1 MSSSSSRD
9 RPSRSM
15 RTSNTSGTSGSSGGD
30 NGGSGSGIPSF
41 MAGTEG
47 QYASLSERLAR
58 ENELEDKG
66 RRVRWAQTAAA
77 ASTMDAANASDGGG
91 PSPMDALADLFARKY
106 TLPVFLVATAG
117 IFLLV
122 HLSGTPDETSVERY
136 DPQANMASVLRSGTV
151 NTYKNVD
158 GGEDGFGSASEF
170 SSCRLLPLLF
180 LPIISYRFYPRAT
193 KTNRSLLAVPHRP
206 RTRRRPGVRR
216 PDDPG
221 SAPPHAPY
229 LPLGGLFRLRR

>member
-15 RTSNTSGTSGSSGGD
+15 RSSHASGASGSSGPD
-30 NGGSGSGIPSF
+30 NGPGSGSGGFPSF

-58 ENELEDKG
+58 ENELEGGGGAKKES
-66 RRVRWAQTAAA
+66 RKVRWAETAAA
-77 ASTMDAANASDGGG
+77 ASTMDGANAGDGGG
-91 PSPMDALADLFARKY
+91 PSPMDALADLFAKKY

-122 HLSGTPDETSVERY
+122 HLSGSPDATSVERY

-170 SSCRLLPLLF
+170 F
-180 LPIISYRFYPRAT
+180 
-193 KTNRSLLAVPHRP
+193 
-206 RTRRRPGVRR
+206 GVLI
-216 PDDPG
+216 
-221 SAPPHAPY
+221 AFN
-229 LPLGGLFRLRR
+229 LGCF